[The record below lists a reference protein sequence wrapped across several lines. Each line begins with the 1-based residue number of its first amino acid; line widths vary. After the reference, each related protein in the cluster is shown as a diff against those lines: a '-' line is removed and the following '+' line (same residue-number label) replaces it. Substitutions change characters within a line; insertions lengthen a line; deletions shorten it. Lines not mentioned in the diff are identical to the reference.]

1 MHRIVVIRAKL
12 FRFRAIVG
20 YTVHTTSR
28 FGRVVRRVMD
38 GGVDASDTMC
48 VCVCVCVYVILR
60 GRVEI
65 IEQATEKIA
74 QPLRRERLHP
84 TSLSR
89 LSST

>member
-1 MHRIVVIRAKL
+1 MYRIVVIRAKL

-48 VCVCVCVYVILR
+48 VCVCVCVILR

-84 TSLSR
+84 TSLPR

>member
-48 VCVCVCVYVILR
+48 VCACVCVILR